1 MLESSENPRLAR
13 FGLYEVDLRTGELRK
28 QGLKIRLQEKPFQI
42 LSILLERRGDV
53 VTRKEL
59 RERLWPEDTFVD
71 FDNSLNTAMSKLREA
86 LGESAGSPRYVETLT
101 RRGYRFIAPVE
112 LLEPEAEVS
121 KPTLSALPGPT
132 APAAIENLDS
142 VPPTYLLESPV
153 PAAAGPAIEHWRRS
167 WITVA
172 TIGVGILLAYFFY
185 VAWVRWKAGPPS
197 TSGRIRLAVLPF
209 KNMSGDP
216 EQEYLSEG
224 LTEEMIAQL
233 GRLHPRLA
241 VIARTSAMQYA
252 GTNKSINQI
261 GNELDLDYIVEGSVR
276 RAEDRVRITAKLIQV
291 SDETQLWVE
300 HYERGAADV
309 LALQSEVARRIAGSL
324 AVELLPA
331 RRGPPGLSATTTPA
345 AYEAYLKGR
354 FFWNKRR
361 EEPLRKSIEYFQQA
375 IQHDPRYAPAYS
387 GLADAYIVL
396 ETYSAL
402 SAKQTLPLARAAAT
416 KALELDDSL
425 AETRTTL
432 AAIRQLEWDWTGAEA
447 EFRRA
452 LELNPNY
459 ATARQWY
466 SEYLTMV
473 GRIDEAV
480 AEAKLAQEL
489 DPLSIIINY
498 VLGYNLYVAR
508 RYDEAIVQYCKALEI
523 DPTFYAA
530 RFAVANTYEQKAMY
544 AEALAEWQGIM
555 IDGGRKEEAEELG
568 RVFARSGYASVLK
581 QRHLQLIERS
591 KKEYVESLLIA
602 RLCLKVGRR
611 DEAFEWL
618 EQAYQ
623 ERRQRL
629 GYLKVDP
636 VYDSIRSDPR
646 YLDLLRRIGLPQ

>member
-1 MLESSENPRLAR
+1 MLESSETPRLAR

-112 LLEPEAEVS
+112 LQEPEAEAS
-121 KPTLSALPGPT
+121 KAAFPGPA
-132 APAAIENLDS
+132 APAAIESDPDPVAQTS
-142 VPPTYLLESPV
+142 PLESPA
-153 PAAAGPAIEHWRRS
+153 PPAAGPVMTHRRRS
-167 WITVA
+167 WMTVA
-172 TIGVGILLAYFFY
+172 TMGAGLLLGYFFY
-185 VAWVRWKAGPPS
+185 VAWVRWKSAPPS
-197 TSGRIRLAVLPF
+197 TSSRIRLAVLPF

-252 GTNKSINQI
+252 GTNKSIGQI

-291 SDETQLWVE
+291 SDQTQLWVE
-300 HYERGAADV
+300 HYERGGGDV

-331 RRGPPGLSATTTPA
+331 HRGPPGPSGTTTPV

-361 EEPLRKSIEYFQQA
+361 EETIRKSIEYFQQA

-416 KALELDDSL
+416 KALELDDSI

-432 AAIRQLEWDWTGAEA
+432 AAIRHLEWDWTGAEM

-459 ATARQWY
+459 ATAHQWY

-508 RYDEAIVQYCKALEI
+508 RYDEAIAQYCKALEI

-530 RFAVANTYEQKAMY
+530 RFAAANTYEQKGMY

-555 IDGGRKEEAEELG
+555 IDGGRKQEAEELG
-568 RVFARSGYASVLK
+568 RVFATSGYASVLK
-581 QRHLQLIERS
+581 KRHLQLIERS
-591 KKEYVESLLIA
+591 QKEYVESLLIA

-618 EQAYQ
+618 EKAYH

-636 VYDSIRSDPR
+636 VYDSIRGDPR